1 MKILIKLIRAIFC
14 GFLFSW
20 IIVSMMSTELEIL
33 TNSSYTKYMAHDLF
47 YGYLSI
53 RIFYENIVY
62 FAIFNFILG
71 FGVGLLWKPGT
82 IKI

>member
-1 MKILIKLIRAIFC
+1 
-14 GFLFSW
+14 
-20 IIVSMMSTELEIL
+20 MMSTELEIL

-62 FAIFNFILG
+62 LAIFNFILG

>member
-1 MKILIKLIRAIFC
+1 
-14 GFLFSW
+14 
-20 IIVSMMSTELEIL
+20 MMETELEIL

-53 RIFYENIVY
+53 RTFYENIVY
-62 FAIFNFILG
+62 VAGLNFIMG
-71 FGVGLLWKPGT
+71 FSIGLIWKPGS

>member
-1 MKILIKLIRAIFC
+1 
-14 GFLFSW
+14 
-20 IIVSMMSTELEIL
+20 MMETELSIL

-53 RIFYENIVY
+53 RTFYENIVY
-62 FAIFNFILG
+62 VAGINFILG
-71 FGVGLLWKPGT
+71 MLIGLIWKPGS